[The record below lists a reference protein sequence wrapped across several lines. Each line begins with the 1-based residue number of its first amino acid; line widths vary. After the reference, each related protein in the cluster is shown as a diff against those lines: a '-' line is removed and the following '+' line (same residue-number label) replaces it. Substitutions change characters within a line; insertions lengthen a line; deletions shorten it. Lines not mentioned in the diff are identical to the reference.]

1 MGKWVCVVLML
12 SGMSVVWV
20 TCSIDHTVA
29 PLGPAAKTT
38 TGGSSER
45 HYIHWTCG
53 ANEWSMSADSV
64 WTVFYGSKRFYTDG
78 KRVQISEYLTPNSR
92 RVYWAAETASER
104 YQRAGAGLVLSDD
117 TCALWSDL
125 IDRDTSVVRIYRGEV
140 KWHYRDYPDHS
151 QYALVENEEYYRIA
165 YVRDSLVVHR
175 DFDYWLD
182 RDPHPTALG
191 DARAYYP
198 FNFSQTAI
206 DTMPNVP
213 RDDRPYLLDVVCAG
227 DDCPELLQSTAT
239 KTTERRSVVP
249 SAGGGDDS
257 YIGVQASEEEEEI
270 SQATSEGAEYLPQV
284 AIDCGPVPQEILDA
298 RDEVNIRQEAYSEK
312 HDVWEVEARA
322 LIDLHSIEVLKE
334 CLTPLSYDPYTY
346 RSDPPCTAHN
356 AAYKSLK
363 EAIAARSAAEADLE
377 QLEDEYGIPP
387 ECR

>member
-20 TCSIDHTVA
+20 TCSIEHTVA

-38 TGGSSER
+38 TGDSSER

-53 ANEWSMSADSV
+53 ANEWFLPADSV
-64 WTVFYGSKRFYTDG
+64 WTIFYGSNRFYTDG
-78 KRVQISEYLTPNSR
+78 QRVQISEYLTPDSK
-92 RVYWAAETASER
+92 RVYWAAETANER
-104 YQRAGAGLVLSDD
+104 YKRASAGLVLSDD
-117 TCALWSDL
+117 TCAIWSDL

-140 KWHYRDYPDHS
+140 KWRYRGYADHS

-175 DFDYWLD
+175 DFDYRFD

-198 FNFSQTAI
+198 FNFSRTAI

-213 RDDRPYLLDVVCAG
+213 RDDRPYLLDVVCTG
-227 DDCPELLQSTAT
+227 DDCPEFLQPTAT
-239 KTTERRSVVP
+239 KTTVRSVGG
-249 SAGGGDDS
+249 GGGDDS
-257 YIGVQASEEEEEI
+257 YIGVQSSEEEEEL
-270 SQATSEGAEYLPQV
+270 SEE
-284 AIDCGPVPQEILDA
+284 AIDCGSVSVPQEIIDA

-334 CLTPLSYDPYTY
+334 CLTPLSYDPHTY
-346 RSDPPCTAHN
+346 SYDPPCTAHTI
-356 AAYKSLK
+356 AYTAVK
-363 EAIAARSAAEADLE
+363 EALWALHDAGLALQ
-377 QLEDEYGIPP
+377 QLEDDHGIPLA
-387 ECR
+387 CR